1 MEKIQL
7 AHGSGGKLS
16 QDLFLDVFQKHFS
29 NQYLNEAHD
38 GAILELQ
45 GKRIAF
51 STDSFVVSPLFFP
64 GGNIGD
70 LAINGT
76 VNDLAMCGAKPYYL
90 SAGFIIEEGLEMDR
104 LIEIVKSMEQAALK
118 AGILLVTGDTKV
130 VENGSGDGVYINTAG
145 IGVLERN
152 VTISPKQAAEGDVV
166 IINGKIADHGITI
179 MSKREGLEFE
189 TEIVTDSA
197 PLNHLIDGILDVS
210 EKIHVLRD
218 PTRGGIAAT
227 LNEIAES
234 SNIGIVLQEE
244 MIPISEQVKA
254 VSSILGLD
262 PLYIAN
268 EGKVLVIVKECDA
281 NRVLDKMKSYPEG
294 RDSVAIGKVISDN
307 PGRVIMKTKIG
318 TKRVVDMPVGNQ
330 LPRIC

>member
-16 QDLFLDVFQKHFS
+16 QDLFINVFQKKFS

-38 GAILELQ
+38 GAVLDLQ
-45 GKRIAF
+45 GRRIAF

-76 VNDLAMCGAKPYYL
+76 VNDLSMCGAKPVYL
-90 SAGFIIEEGLEMDR
+90 SAGFIIEEGLEMGR
-104 LIEIVKSMEQAALK
+104 LIEIVESMQQAALK
-118 AGILLVTGDTKV
+118 AEILIVTGDTKV
-130 VENGSGDGVYINTAG
+130 VEHGSGDGVYINTAG
-145 IGVLERN
+145 VGLVERDI
-152 VTISPKQAAEGDVV
+152 TISPKNAADGDLI
-166 IINGKIADHGITI
+166 IINGSIADHGIAI

-189 TEIVTDSA
+189 TEIKTDSA
-197 PLNHLIDGILDVS
+197 PLNHMIDGVLDVS
-210 EKIHVLRD
+210 ENIHVLRD

-234 SNIGIVLQEE
+234 SNHGIVLQEE
-244 MIPISEQVKA
+244 MIPISDQVKA

-281 NRVLDKMKSYPEG
+281 MKVLAKMKSYPEG
-294 RDSVAIGKVISDN
+294 EDAAVIGKVISN
-307 PGRVIMKTKIG
+307 HPGRVIMETKIG